1 MGFPPEHGPSVA
13 AGVQGGETT
22 LAGLR
27 VLIAEDDTNLAKL
40 LARQVEALGLTAI
53 GIASDGEKAVALAD
67 VLTPDLLL
75 LDLGLPKKN
84 GFQAAQEILRHRFIP
99 VVIITG
105 QVARG
110 LVEQAAELGA
120 FAYVAKP
127 FEGHELEAAIT
138 IAFAQYSRIR
148 LLQDEVG
155 SLHEALEARK
165 LVERAKGILMDRFG
179 LAEGDAMRR
188 LQQESK
194 DRNLK
199 LVEVARA
206 LVTAH
211 ETFTALDQKR
221 KPNRRHSLKAS
232 RSSR

>member
-1 MGFPPEHGPSVA
+1 MVGVGIAGYLA
-13 AGVQGGETT
+13 AE
-22 LAGLR
+22 
-27 VLIAEDDTNLAKL
+27 L
-40 LARQVEALGLTAI
+40 LAPYISIAGKSPVEP
-53 GIASDGEKAVALAD
+53 VALA
-67 VLTPDLLL
+67 VL
-75 LDLGLPKKN
+75 LGLVLRNAGWVPSACDA
-84 GFQAAQEILRHRFIP
+84 GIRGYEAALKIGIVLLGISLSFLTVLHMGA

-232 RSSR
+232 RS